1 MKLNTPYN
9 HTLDVR
15 LKSLEEKLDKVDSI
29 LRIVLAAVAS
39 VSSREPTTANFQQ
52 MDTDDNIS
60 SIDPVILKK
69 SQPTLSCGIRPS
81 AIHQYQLHTT
91 DPSPRAPHPSNNLNE
106 LPDPRLRAPKNNTE
120 IKSQRLPNSEDNI
133 RSIEEPAHFDYLE
146 REFRRTFGL
155 PTDSGKKCTIS
166 SYDGVVLAVGYSKV
180 VITWQGMYF
189 RLKAEDI
196 KFGNLRREDNPN
208 SNVVTWSTRG
218 VKIFQLKQPNSSNT
232 PFPHRFA
239 VTPPSG
245 FTRPCNPLSTDGFYV
260 HVYQTMVEV
269 RSNVWITLNSK
280 LIAKELGQ
288 MCGTSYL
295 PRGPSHRHYAED
307 NQNPRMSSQ
316 RQQPYQTSHEAHQQN
331 FLNRPF
337 NRDQA
342 HPHNSIYNEHNL

>member
-1 MKLNTPYN
+1 
-9 HTLDVR
+9 
-15 LKSLEEKLDKVDSI
+15 
-29 LRIVLAAVAS
+29 
-39 VSSREPTTANFQQ
+39 
-52 MDTDDNIS
+52 
-60 SIDPVILKK
+60 
-69 SQPTLSCGIRPS
+69 
-81 AIHQYQLHTT
+81 
-91 DPSPRAPHPSNNLNE
+91 
-106 LPDPRLRAPKNNTE
+106 
-120 IKSQRLPNSEDNI
+120 
-133 RSIEEPAHFDYLE
+133 
-146 REFRRTFGL
+146 
-155 PTDSGKKCTIS
+155 
-166 SYDGVVLAVGYSKV
+166 
-180 VITWQGMYF
+180 MYF

-245 FTRPCNPLSTDGFYV
+245 FTGPCNPLSTDGFYV

-269 RSNVWITLNSK
+269 RTNVWITLNSK

-331 FLNRPF
+331 FLNRQF

-342 HPHNSIYNEHNL
+342 YPPNWSKQYTMNTTSAHLNATKPINFRSPNNRSANILQPGPMQSMPQPLQMAYPVYPNQQWMPYPNTNPHIWQPINPSNHAQQQVPQVRSPPLHQHTEAFQRNRHPNM